1 MNLFNEFIRSA
12 VRQIGRDGGK
22 VVSNKIYK
30 NQHGTPI
37 YNSNETTTFLKE
49 EDQEELHIDM
59 SIQKPIK
66 GGGLGVILKGLIIQI
81 IPFGIIAVIYKGIKY
96 LNQKDINIYRRKAN
110 RVPDKRHTSG
120 YRTDGYSIVKTN
132 DKRELDNNEIN
143 LLKNRGYSYLA
154 SVLIFFTL
162 GYLLLYINESP
173 S

>member
-37 YNSNETTTFLKE
+37 YNSNETITFLKE

-81 IPFGIIAVIYKGIKY
+81 IPGGIIPVIYKGVKY
-96 LNQKDINIYRRKAN
+96 LNQKDINIYRTKAN

-120 YRTDGYSIVKTN
+120 YRTDGSSIVKTN

-154 SVLIFFTL
+154 SVLIFFML
-162 GYLLLYINESP
+162 AYLLYINESP
-173 S
+173 R